1 VNYIVIIDVQ
11 NDQLKLMPGL
21 TANVKILVASASNV
35 LKVSNMALRFQPAA
49 DIIDTTGTGAARNG
63 FMGKENNTADS
74 SRPGRPS
81 FAEDNGASGPSP
93 AERVRFRAIRDS
105 IQSAHGG
112 KLSPED
118 LRTEMQKMFA
128 GRMSHKNAPA
138 AFNKPKS
145 KVFGSASDFGI
156 VSNYPEYQKGAY
168 IPSHQSGR
176 GRVWIL
182 KTNGLLESVFV
193 RTGLN
198 DGRFTEINSSRLK
211 PGDQIV
217 LGATSD
223 NSATSQQ
230 VQSPLTSQAQ
240 GQRGPG
246 GGGFR

>member
-1 VNYIVIIDVQ
+1 
-11 NDQLKLMPGL
+11 M
-21 TANVKILVASASNV
+21 
-35 LKVSNMALRFQPAA
+35 KVSNMALRFQPSA
-49 DIIDTTGTGAARNG
+49 DIVDTTGASSARNG
-63 FMGKENNTADS
+63 FMGRGENITDSSKSGNSSIAENNKS
-74 SRPGRPS
+74 SDNQKSLSRNGQNEGAGQNENFQPS
-81 FAEDNGASGPSP
+81 ATDRAH
-93 AERVRFRAIRDS
+93 FRAIRDS

-118 LRTEMQKMFA
+118 LRSEIQKMFS
-128 GRMSHKNAPA
+128 GRISKRNTPITL
-138 AFNKPKS
+138 NKPKS
-145 KVFGSASDFGI
+145 KASGGAAEFGVISD
-156 VSNYPEYQKGAY
+156 YPEYQKSAY

-182 KTNGLLESVFV
+182 KSNGLLESIFV

-198 DGRFTEINSSRLK
+198 DGRYTEINSSRLK

-230 VQSPLTSQAQ
+230 VQSPLTSQS
-240 GQRGPG
+240 QRPPG